1 MGLFSRKDKKTYK
14 LADFFSPE
22 EVGKIRST
30 IEPKLS
36 SGQYGAMPQLMGKG
50 LLDYLKDPIKELS
63 EGRMN
68 SFVKIADAVKTFEPE
83 LAPILQNG
91 INRFRG

>member
-1 MGLFSRKDKKTYK
+1 M
-14 LADFFSPE
+14 DFGECFREIVPGNTAQ
-22 EVGKIRST
+22 VGF
-30 IEPKLS
+30 L
-36 SGQYGAMPQLMGKG
+36 GALLRFDITMGKG
-50 LLDYLKDPIKELS
+50 LLDYLKDPMKELS

-83 LAPILQNG
+83 LAPILQNA